1 MLSAFRKRLPLAP
14 RLSQSRQ
21 RQCFHRSHFGS
32 RYKLGCCSNASL
44 FFYLHC
50 FANFLMRAHVCSVA
64 LTRCLLTLTT
74 MWLAPFK
81 VVSSQTASLFS
92 PPPFWLKVQ
101 VGLLRQ
107 RKPFLLSLMC
117 DAPARNHVC
126 IITLKLRRGAHWKR
140 WRAIMIAMITL
151 QSITIASNLCKV
163 VDAIVI
169 IVGRS
174 SQADYLKRN
183 TAMDDS
189 IGGS

>member
-1 MLSAFRKRLPLAP
+1 MVCTGAFRLITAYSKQYIDVADGYTVVEHTGSLLTSEVKRHRARLVLGWGTAWEDLWALSAFRKRLPLAP

-32 RYKLGCCSNASL
+32 RYKLGYCGNASL

-92 PPPFWLKVQ
+92 L
-101 VGLLRQ
+101 
-107 RKPFLLSLMC
+107 
-117 DAPARNHVC
+117 
-126 IITLKLRRGAHWKR
+126 
-140 WRAIMIAMITL
+140 
-151 QSITIASNLCKV
+151 
-163 VDAIVI
+163 
-169 IVGRS
+169 
-174 SQADYLKRN
+174 
-183 TAMDDS
+183 
-189 IGGS
+189 